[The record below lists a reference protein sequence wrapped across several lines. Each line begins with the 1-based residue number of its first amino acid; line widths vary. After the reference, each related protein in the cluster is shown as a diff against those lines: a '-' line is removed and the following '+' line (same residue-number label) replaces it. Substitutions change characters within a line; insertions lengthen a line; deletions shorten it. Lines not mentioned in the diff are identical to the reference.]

1 MSKGIEERGTERN
14 GVPYP
19 RHPRNHPV
27 NAAKYKVSSPRGIDF
42 LIWKVR
48 KVLLP
53 LVPHPAAA
61 EPTQAWPGPES
72 TKANGKM
79 PNDFSQDS
87 SVSSGKRGREKF
99 G

>member
-1 MSKGIEERGTERN
+1 MGCHTPGT
-14 GVPYP
+14 PCY
-19 RHPRNHPV
+19 PRNHPV
-27 NAAKYKVSSPRGIDF
+27 NVAKKQGEFSKRDGFSY
-42 LIWKVR
+42 LEVR

-61 EPTQAWPGPES
+61 EPTQAWPGPEP

-87 SVSSGKRGREKF
+87 SVSSGKHGREKF